1 MLVSDLLKEIRD
13 PWLEHVSQKL
23 GKGEGGRELLLEE
36 LDRFYDLLLQA
47 VESGDPGWLKPI
59 LIDWSSSRTESDM
72 DSEEIT
78 LSPVM
83 SAIVTET
90 ITVSRGVLKE
100 DQALNLIETLMPLFH
115 YSLEQIARHE
125 TLVRIGYITTKL
137 EKVQL
142 ELERLDRS
150 KSDFIAVAAHE
161 LKTPLTLIEGYSAML
176 RDQIAALNDSDAPL
190 LLLRGVDNGIRR
202 LGEIIEDMIDV
213 SMIDNN
219 MLALNFQPTW
229 INRIFDTLKD
239 DFNNHLLERNISL
252 TIDEFPGSE
261 EMIFADTERLQ
272 QAFRNVISNAVK
284 FTPDGGKVNV
294 DGRLL
299 SGFVEVLITDTG
311 IGIDPENQ
319 TRIFEKF
326 GGLGDI
332 SLHSSGKT
340 KFKGGGPGLGLIIT
354 RGILDAHGGS
364 IWVESEGYD
373 EEKCP
378 GSTFH
383 ILIPLRTE
391 PPDEKVA
398 KLFNPNTEDE
408 SVSEKKLI

>member
-1 MLVSDLLKEIRD
+1 MVLVSDLLKEIKE
-13 PWLEHVSQKL
+13 PWLKHVSQKL

-90 ITVSRGVLKE
+90 ITVSREVLKD

-125 TLVRIGYITTKL
+125 TLVRIGYISSKL

-176 RDQIAALNDSDAPL
+176 RDQIAELNDSDAPL
-190 LLLRGVDNGIRR
+190 LLLQGVDNGIRR

-229 INRIFDTLKD
+229 IYRIFNTLKD
-239 DFNNHLLERNISL
+239 DFKDHLLERKISL
-252 TIDEFPGSE
+252 TVHEFPGSD
-261 EMIFADTERLQ
+261 EMIFADTERIQ
-272 QAFRNVISNAVK
+272 QAFRNVLSNAVK
-284 FTPDGGKVNV
+284 FTPDGGKITV

-299 SGFVEVLITDTG
+299 SGFVEVLVTDTG
-311 IGIDPENQ
+311 IGIAPENQ

-326 GGLGDI
+326 GGLGDT
-332 SLHSSGKT
+332 SLHSSGKI
-340 KFKGGGPGLGLIIT
+340 KFKGGGPGLGLLIT

-364 IWVESEGYD
+364 IWVESDGYD

-398 KLFNPNTEDE
+398 KLFNPDTKDE
-408 SVSEKKLI
+408 NISEKQ